1 MQKRIN
7 GVSECAR
14 FEQHYS
20 STYLSKPKPTYEK
33 HQKGIFL
40 KKERRENLN
49 LLNEGNPWPLN
60 DGLSPGGKGEIC
72 GRGNDE
78 GGKGTCGLGP
88 GNIEYVSYPVRLPS
102 LLFPSMAA

>member
-1 MQKRIN
+1 MQ
-7 GVSECAR
+7 GL
-14 FEQHYS
+14 S
-20 STYLSKPKPTYEK
+20 SIIHLGTYLSITKAN
-33 HQKGIFL
+33 QRLAIFL
-40 KKERRENLN
+40 EEKKGGKIQIH